1 MNYKVGDV
9 VCANYGNF
17 NGEKTVGIFLIIYSE
32 RQDRIYSDGHS
43 NFNACKITTNN
54 FMGDSYTV
62 RLYEGDANL
71 ENSCLV
77 NVSKVHTLTRD
88 QVYKKIGTLLGE
100 NFMAGFQ
107 EQIAS
112 NMQGYLDD
120 KQKIYIKCR

>member
-1 MNYKVGDV
+1 MNYTVGDV

-32 RQDRIYSDGHS
+32 KQDRIYSDGHS
-43 NFNACKITTNN
+43 NLNACKITTNN

-77 NVSKVHTLTRD
+77 NISKIHTLTRE
-88 QVYKKIGTLLGE
+88 QVYKKIGTLKQDKMLKVYKE
-100 NFMAGFQ
+100 LRNFNS
-107 EQIAS
+107 EVESQI
-112 NMQGYLDD
+112 MEV
-120 KQKIYIKCR
+120 I

>member
-32 RQDRIYSDGHS
+32 KQDRIYSDGHS
-43 NFNACKITTNN
+43 NLNACKITTNN

-71 ENSCLV
+71 ENSSLV
-77 NVSKVHTLTRD
+77 NISKIHTLTRE
-88 QVYKKIGTLLGE
+88 QVYKKIGTLKQDKMLKVYKE
-100 NFMAGFQ
+100 LRNFNS
-107 EQIAS
+107 EVESQI
-112 NMQGYLDD
+112 MEV
-120 KQKIYIKCR
+120 I

>member
-9 VCANYGNF
+9 VCGNYGNF

-43 NFNACKITTNN
+43 NLNAVKITTNN
-54 FMGDSYTV
+54 FLGDSYTV

-88 QVYKKIGTLLGE
+88 QVYKKLGTLKQDKMLKVYKE
-100 NFMAGFQ
+100 LRNFNQ
-107 EQIAS
+107 EVESQI
-112 NMQGYLDD
+112 MEV
-120 KQKIYIKCR
+120 IW

>member
-32 RQDRIYSDGHS
+32 KQDRIYSDGHS
-43 NFNACKITTNN
+43 NLNACKITTNN

-77 NVSKVHTLTRD
+77 NISKIHTLTRE
-88 QVYKKIGTLLGE
+88 QVYKKIGTLKQDKMLKVYKE
-100 NFMAGFQ
+100 LRNFNS
-107 EQIAS
+107 EVESQI
-112 NMQGYLDD
+112 MEV
-120 KQKIYIKCR
+120 I

>member
-88 QVYKKIGTLLGE
+88 QVYKKLGSLKQDKMLKVYKE
-100 NFMAGFQ
+100 LRNFNS
-107 EQIAS
+107 EVESQI
-112 NMQGYLDD
+112 MEV
-120 KQKIYIKCR
+120 I

>member
-88 QVYKKIGTLLGE
+88 QVYKKLGSLKQDKMLKVYKE
-100 NFMAGFQ
+100 LRNFNQ
-107 EQIAS
+107 EVESQI
-112 NMQGYLDD
+112 MEV
-120 KQKIYIKCR
+120 I

>member
-32 RQDRIYSDGHS
+32 KQDRIYSDGHS
-43 NFNACKITTNN
+43 NLNACKITTNN

-62 RLYEGDANL
+62 RLYSGDANL

-77 NVSKVHTLTRD
+77 NISKIHTLTRE
-88 QVYKKIGTLLGE
+88 QVYKKIGTLKQDKMLKVYKE
-100 NFMAGFQ
+100 LRNFNS
-107 EQIAS
+107 EVESQI
-112 NMQGYLDD
+112 MEV
-120 KQKIYIKCR
+120 I

>member
-32 RQDRIYSDGHS
+32 RQDRIYSAGHS

-88 QVYKKIGTLLGE
+88 QVYKKLGTLKQDKMLKVYKE
-100 NFMAGFQ
+100 LRNFNQ
-107 EQIAS
+107 EVESQI
-112 NMQGYLDD
+112 MEV
-120 KQKIYIKCR
+120 I

>member
-71 ENSCLV
+71 ENSCSV

-88 QVYKKIGTLLGE
+88 QVYKKLGSLKQDKMIKVFKE
-100 NFMAGFQ
+100 LKNFNNEVESQVM
-107 EQIAS
+107 EVI
-112 NMQGYLDD
+112 
-120 KQKIYIKCR
+120 

>member
-32 RQDRIYSDGHS
+32 KQDRIYSDGHS
-43 NFNACKITTNN
+43 NLNACKITTNN

-77 NVSKVHTLTRD
+77 NISKVHTLTKE
-88 QVYKKIGTLLGE
+88 QVYKKIGTLKQDKMLKVYKE
-100 NFMAGFQ
+100 LRNFNS
-107 EQIAS
+107 EVESQI
-112 NMQGYLDD
+112 MEV
-120 KQKIYIKCR
+120 I

>member
-32 RQDRIYSDGHS
+32 KQDRIYSDGHS

-77 NVSKVHTLTRD
+77 NISKVHTLTKE
-88 QVYKKIGTLLGE
+88 QVYKKIGTLKQDKMLKVYKE
-100 NFMAGFQ
+100 LRNFNS
-107 EQIAS
+107 EVESQI
-112 NMQGYLDD
+112 MEV
-120 KQKIYIKCR
+120 I

>member
-17 NGEKTVGIFLIIYSE
+17 NGEKTVGIFLIVYSE
-32 RQDRIYSDGHS
+32 KQDRIYSDGHS
-43 NFNACKITTNN
+43 NLNACKITTNN

-77 NVSKVHTLTRD
+77 NISKIHTLTRE
-88 QVYKKIGTLLGE
+88 QVYKKIGTLKQDKMLKVYKE
-100 NFMAGFQ
+100 LRNFNS
-107 EQIAS
+107 EVESQI
-112 NMQGYLDD
+112 MEV
-120 KQKIYIKCR
+120 I

>member
-32 RQDRIYSDGHS
+32 RQDRIYSDGRS

-88 QVYKKIGTLLGE
+88 QVYKKIGTLKQDKMLKVYKE
-100 NFMAGFQ
+100 LRNFNQ
-107 EQIAS
+107 EVESQI
-112 NMQGYLDD
+112 MEV
-120 KQKIYIKCR
+120 I

>member
-17 NGEKTVGIFLIIYSE
+17 NGKKTVGIFLIIYSE

-88 QVYKKIGTLLGE
+88 QVYKKIGTLKQDKMLKVYKE
-100 NFMAGFQ
+100 LRNFNQ
-107 EQIAS
+107 EVESQI
-112 NMQGYLDD
+112 MEV
-120 KQKIYIKCR
+120 I

>member
-77 NVSKVHTLTRD
+77 NISKVHTLTRD
-88 QVYKKIGTLLGE
+88 QVYKKLGSLKQDKMLKVYKE
-100 NFMAGFQ
+100 LRNFNQ
-107 EQIAS
+107 EVESQI
-112 NMQGYLDD
+112 MEV
-120 KQKIYIKCR
+120 I

>member
-71 ENSCLV
+71 ENPSLV
-77 NVSKVHTLTRD
+77 N
-88 QVYKKIGTLLGE
+88 I
-100 NFMAGFQ
+100 
-107 EQIAS
+107 
-112 NMQGYLDD
+112 
-120 KQKIYIKCR
+120 